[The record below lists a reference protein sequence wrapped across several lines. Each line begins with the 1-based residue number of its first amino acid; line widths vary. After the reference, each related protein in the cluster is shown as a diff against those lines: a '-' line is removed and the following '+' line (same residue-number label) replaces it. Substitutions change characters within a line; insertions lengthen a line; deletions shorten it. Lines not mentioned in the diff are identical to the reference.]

1 LFAAAIFVFSSA
13 TIAAELSPME
23 RAGRDMFTNG
33 AAEIIA
39 LVGAGETPVPTS
51 VVPCTSC
58 HGADGRGRT
67 EGGIAATDITH
78 AALAVPYGAITTA
91 GRKHGPYTDRL
102 LKRAIA
108 MGIDAS
114 GNRLDPVMPRY
125 QLSAETMNALLS
137 YMKKL
142 GDPEER
148 GITRGSVRVG
158 VLLPPKEH
166 LAETGEE
173 VSAILRAWVNS
184 RNASGGVYERKLDL
198 VFSDAG
204 GSAAERAAAAKA
216 FVKAAQPFAFVSSFT
231 DGADAELAAMAEA
244 ERIPLLATISS
255 RPRSSVAP
263 NRYVRDL
270 VAGIDGQARAL
281 AIYAARQLH
290 ATRIAILAVTGDGAS
305 TLAADQLRALGLEAM
320 LVSDATSPAT
330 LRESGVDA
338 IVFVGSPSRLREL
351 LAGRTTEWNPAV
363 LLPAPLAGPDAITS
377 VQTARLWLALP
388 LSPREAT
395 PDAVA
400 AYRELLAVSGGQ
412 ARHQAAQFAALASLQ
427 LFVAALESAGRDVT
441 ADRFLDAI
449 DGIKKLETGL
459 VQPLSYAPTRH
470 IGSTG
475 SYVIALGEGT
485 GDHVTWVDPD

>member
-1 LFAAAIFVFSSA
+1 
-13 TIAAELSPME
+13 ME

-33 AAEIIA
+33 AAHVIA
-39 LVGAGETPVPTS
+39 LVGAGETAVPSS
-51 VVPCTSC
+51 VVPCSSC

-78 AALAVPYGAITTA
+78 AALAVPYGATTGT
-91 GRKHGPYTDRL
+91 GRTHGPYTDRL

-125 QLSAETMNALLS
+125 QMSTETMSALLS

-166 LAETGEE
+166 LAETAAD
-173 VSAILRAWVNS
+173 VSAILRAWVDA
-184 RNASGGVYERKLDL
+184 RNAAGGVYERKIEL

-204 GSAAERAAAAKA
+204 GSAVERAAAARA
-216 FVKAAQPFAFVSSFT
+216 FVKAEQPFALVSSFT

-281 AIYAARQLH
+281 AIFAARQLH
-290 ATRIAILAVTGDGAS
+290 ATRIAIMAVTGDGAA
-305 TLAADQLRALGLEAM
+305 TLAAEQLRTLGLEPIP
-320 LVSDATSPAT
+320 VGDATTSAT
-330 LRESGVDA
+330 LRARGVDT
-338 IVFVGSPSRLREL
+338 IVFLGSPSRLREL
-351 LAGRTTEWNPAV
+351 LAARTAEWSPAV
-363 LLPAPLAGPDAITS
+363 LLPAALAGPDAITS
-377 VQTARLWLALP
+377 AQTARLWLALP
-388 LSPREAT
+388 LSAREAT

-400 AYRELLAVSGGQ
+400 AYRELLAASGRQ
-412 ARHQAAQFAALASLQ
+412 AKHQAAQFAALASLR
-427 LFVAALESAGRDVT
+427 LFAAALESAGRDVT
-441 ADRFLDAI
+441 TDRFLDAI
-449 DGIKKLETGL
+449 DGLKKLETGL
-459 VQPLSYAPTRH
+459 VPPLSYAPGRH

-475 SYVIALGEGT
+475 SYVVALGEGT
-485 GDHVTWVDPD
+485 GNQVTWIDPD